1 MVKNHFMFVVL
12 IVVKE
17 LGVVVTESSVTVN
30 HMVCI
35 EHQKL

>member
-12 IVVKE
+12 IVAKE
-17 LGVVVTESSVTVN
+17 LRVVVTESSVTVN
-30 HMVCI
+30 HTVHI